1 MIPNVKL
8 TSAGAALL
16 AKTPAGSQAPVTRW
30 QIGKGALTAGS
41 SLDRTALVDPVEYLE
56 LYDVQNQGTEALIL
70 GQFTNQG
77 MESGFPFEEVG
88 LLAQD
93 PDAGEILMCYGNAFG
108 AGEEIQPEAVQLR
121 EFIFGTQL
129 KFSGE
134 ANMSGTIEQGLVFI
148 PLSQKGQQNGVAS
161 LDSSGKVSEEQLP
174 DSVRLSNLE
183 EKSTLA
189 DGDALL
195 MQDSAAESATKRVLW
210 STIKALLAQV
220 FVPLARKVNNKPL
233 SADINLTGAD
243 IAVSG
248 SDTTALSSALAN
260 RFLHLASGD
269 ISPYSTI
276 LDVCNN
282 RCPVD
287 SSFFAVQ
294 GAAIINAAD
303 SPFAGVEVQY
313 FVLVDQQ
320 SVRKT
325 VLAFNYSN
333 LGGQAAVR
341 TIYNGAW
348 RGTWEKL
355 YTSQDIIPVSNGG
368 TGQTSLAGLVSQL
381 MGQGMCKLA
390 TGAYTGNANL
400 GPNVGATANQTISLP
415 FVPKAVLVVPS
426 NGELASNNGHQHY
439 YGGLAVTGHDGYLN
453 YNGVNYPIV
462 QISGAGFTVYQTILQ
477 IKDWW
482 IAIYANTAGSIYNYI
497 AIG

>member
-161 LDSSGKVSEEQLP
+161 LDSSGKVPEEQLP
-174 DSVRLSNLE
+174 DSARLSNLE

-210 STIKALLAQV
+210 STVKTLLAQV

-294 GAAIINAAD
+294 GSSIINAAD
-303 SPFAGVEVQY
+303 SPVVGAEVQY

-320 SVRKT
+320 STRKT

-333 LGGQAAVR
+333 RGGQVAVR
-341 TIYNGAW
+341 TTYNGTW
-348 RGTWEKL
+348 RGPWEKL

-390 TGAYTGNANL
+390 TGAYTGNADL
-400 GPNVGATANQTISLP
+400 GLNADTTANQTIFLP
-415 FVPKAVLVVPS
+415 FAPKAVLVIPP
-426 NGELASNNGHQHY
+426 NGEIVYESGHQYY
-439 YGGLAVTGHDGYLN
+439 YGGLAVTGHDGYLV
-453 YNGVNYPIV
+453 YNTVNFPIV
-462 QISGAGFTVYQTILQ
+462 QISGAGFTVYQTNVY
-477 IKDWW
+477 IKNWH
-482 IAIYANTAGSIYNYI
+482 IRIRANEAGTIYNYI

>member
-148 PLSQKGQQNGVAS
+148 PLSQRGQQNGVAS
-161 LDSSGKVSEEQLP
+161 LDSSGKVPEEQLP
-174 DSVRLSNLE
+174 DSARLSNLE

-210 STIKALLAQV
+210 STVKALLAQV
-220 FVPLARKVNNKPL
+220 FVPLTRKINNKAL
-233 SADINLTGAD
+233 TADVALTGAD

-248 SDTTALSSALAN
+248 SDPTAISNALAN
-260 RFLHLASGD
+260 RFLHLTSGD
-269 ISPYSTI
+269 ISPYSAI

-294 GAAIINAAD
+294 GSAIINAAD
-303 SPFAGVEVQY
+303 SPFAGFEVQY
-313 FVLVDQQ
+313 FVLADQQ
-320 SVRKT
+320 SIRKT

-333 LGGQAAVR
+333 LGGPAAVR

-348 RGTWEKL
+348 RGQWERM
-355 YTSQDIIPVSNGG
+355 YTSRDIIPVSNGG
-368 TGQTSLAGLVSQL
+368 TGQNSLEGLVSLL
-381 MGQGMCKLA
+381 MGQGMCKIA
-390 TGAYTGNANL
+390 TGAYTGN
-400 GPNVGATANQTISLP
+400 GTEPTEVGQSNSQTIALP
-415 FVPKAVLVVPS
+415 FAPKAVLVIKRD
-426 NGELASNNGHQHY
+426 GEMSDSSGHVFM
-439 YGGLAVTGHDGYLN
+439 YGGLAVTGHNAYFPYGTK
-453 YNGVNYPIV
+453 NYPIV
-462 QISGAGFTVYQTILQ
+462 QISGNGFVVYNTLVSSGSWGYFIR
-477 IKDWW
+477 
-482 IAIYANTAGSIYNYI
+482 ANLSPNVYNYI
-497 AIG
+497 AFG